1 MKPIK
6 LFKSFGFMSL
16 KGSKSIVI
24 ANAFQKYLD
33 NSKCKPNKIWVDTA
47 SEFYNKSMKL
57 WFQDNRV
64 EMYST
69 HN

>member
-6 LFKSFGFMSL
+6 LFKIFGFMSL

-57 WFQDNRV
+57 
-64 EMYST
+64 
-69 HN
+69 